1 MQHQE
6 NAVSPSF
13 TAASK
18 IAAIC
23 PQARFCGFNVTLKA
37 KGETAKVP
45 VSKKGSGVA
54 ADTDDAHLV
63 TADELNASAPLGQY
77 WGVVMQRPTYDP
89 FGELVLTIL
98 DLDTKRS
105 DAPRDLRMTKL
116 MTQAKAMG
124 IMTERSHS
132 KKGGHIIFL
141 AKPDPTLPK
150 KIDLGNRQEIEIFG
164 QPNSVGKSVML
175 TGDALA
181 GDALELN
188 MTVSEFL
195 HECGIRIQ
203 EPKTKD
209 PAPPPPAPPMPALQ
223 RNSMNEDMARAEQ
236 ALRFIRIAEG
246 DYEQWIHI
254 GMALQAGFSEAGF
267 ALWANWSATQPGYVS
282 EADCLKHWRS
292 FQKSGVGI
300 GTLFHLAAQGGYKP
314 ASKAQERRTAIED
327 FGRHLEPI
335 TPSKAATS
343 TTDADTGEIFSTIPQ
358 DDPLGWPELDFDVT
372 TLEPIEYLV
381 DGFLA
386 HSFSVIAGQPG
397 VGKTTAMLSVAMVA
411 AGFQI
416 GDSPLKCE
424 ARRRIIYVSE
434 DTAQIRRS
442 LYAYAAHFGIGAD
455 ELREWFIL
463 IEARRSDVAQVLE
476 LAHNVQRHTVNGER
490 PWLIIDTAN
499 ATLDI
504 ENENDNSEVGAY
516 MAALKQTIYTQLQT
530 SITIITHTNKHISR
544 EDDSAMAR
552 GASAFTGDA
561 TLTAILFQDET
572 KNRYMKLSKTRY
584 EPIVRELRF
593 DTHIYSKAVVN
604 RHGNMQDLNCI
615 IVVPEISSEEIRHEL
630 KAEIKEEKRNQAIID
645 KADECYSYLQSVINS
660 NPQGVIF
667 KKGSGGSHKP
677 PASLD
682 GLFVLNWAD
691 VLAAVPGA
699 SDGAIKREVKDAVFA
714 RFDSVEVAPSWFK
727 L

>member
-1 MQHQE
+1 MQQQE
-6 NAVSPSF
+6 NAVNPSF
-13 TAASK
+13 TAARR
-18 IAAIC
+18 IADIC
-23 PQARFCGFNVTLKA
+23 PQARFCGFNIIPKNN
-37 KGETAKVP
+37 GDTAKMP
-45 VSKKGSGVA
+45 VSRKGAGVA
-54 ADTDDAHLV
+54 EDTDDAYLITSSEV
-63 TADELNASAPLGQY
+63 DTAQPLGQF
-77 WGVVMQRPTYDP
+77 WGVVMQKPTYDP
-89 FGELVLTIL
+89 FNDLVLTVL

-124 IMTERSHS
+124 IMTERSYS

-164 QPNSVGKSVML
+164 HPNSSGKSLMQ
-175 TGDALA
+175 TGDALS
-181 GDALELN
+181 GEVIELP
-188 MTVSEFL
+188 MTVSDFL
-195 HECGIRIQ
+195 IQCGVKA
-203 EPKTKD
+203 EASKPKEAERPVHVPVVYQQNLTD
-209 PAPPPPAPPMPALQ
+209 
-223 RNSMNEDMARAEQ
+223 DMARAEQ
-236 ALRFIRIAEG
+236 ALRYIRLSEG
-246 DYEQWIHI
+246 DYEQWIHV
-254 GMALQAGFSEAGF
+254 GMSLQAGFSEAGF
-267 ALWANWSATQPGYVS
+267 ALWTNWSATQPGYIS
-282 EADCLKHWRS
+282 ESDCLKHWRS

-314 ASKAQERRTAIED
+314 ASKAQERRSAVDD
-327 FGRHLEPI
+327 FRHQM
-335 TPSKAATS
+335 TPAAHS
-343 TTDADTGEIFSTIPQ
+343 ADANITDADTGEIFPTITQ

-372 TLEPIEYLV
+372 ELEPIDFLV

-386 HSFSVIAGQPG
+386 HSFAVIAGQPG

-416 GDSPLKCE
+416 EDSPLKCE
-424 ARRRIIYVSE
+424 ARRRILYVSE

-442 LYAYAAHFGIGAD
+442 LYAYAAHFGISAA
-455 ELREWFIL
+455 EIKEWFIL
-463 IEARRSDVAQVLE
+463 IESKRSDVAQVLE

-490 PWLIIDTAN
+490 PWLVIDTAN

-504 ENENDNSEVGAY
+504 ENENDNSEVGSY
-516 MAALKQTIYTQLQT
+516 MAALKQTIFTQLQT
-530 SITIITHTNKHISR
+530 SIAIITHTNKQISR

-584 EPIVRELRF
+584 EPSIRELRF
-593 DTHIYSKAVVN
+593 DTDTFSKPVVN

-615 IVVPEISSEEIRHEL
+615 IVVPQISSEEIRHEL
-630 KAEIKEEKRNQAIID
+630 KAEIKEEKRNQAIMD
-645 KADECYSYLQSVINS
+645 KAEEVYSYVQSVINAH
-660 NPQGVIF
+660 PQGVIF
-667 KKGSGGSHKP
+667 KKGSGGHHKP
-677 PASLD
+677 PAALESYHL
-682 GLFVLNWAD
+682 LNWAE

-699 SDGAIKREVKDAVFA
+699 ADGNIKREVKDAVFA
-714 RFDSVEVAPSWFK
+714 RFDAVELAPSWYK